1 MLLQVTQLNTDP
13 GKEFFPVD
21 PLAAVGAFPVACFV
35 PYQRIFIA
43 MLTVDFITFF
53 IVSKLWL
60 VRHRH
65 VLRLQ
70 IILRFV

>member
-1 MLLQVTQLNTDP
+1 MQVTQLNADP

-21 PLAAVGAFPVACFV
+21 PLATVGIFQVACFV
-35 PYQRIFIA
+35 PDQRLFIA

-60 VRHRH
+60 VRHLH

-70 IILRFV
+70 IILMFV